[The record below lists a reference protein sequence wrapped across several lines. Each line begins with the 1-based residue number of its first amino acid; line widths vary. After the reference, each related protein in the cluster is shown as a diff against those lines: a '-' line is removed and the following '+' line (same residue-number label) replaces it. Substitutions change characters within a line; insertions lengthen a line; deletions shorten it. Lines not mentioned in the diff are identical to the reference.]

1 MDLNEVTAETEVQ
14 LEVIGQSLVRGYVNA
29 GAVRGDGVA
38 RGVPGDGVSQ
48 LGVAVNENWR
58 VWDLLYQD
66 IQSEVRE
73 SGREQDAGERRTGRE
88 GDSRPRGTE
97 RVH

>member
-14 LEVIGQSLVRGYVNA
+14 LEVIVQSLVRGYVNA

-38 RGVPGDGVSQ
+38 HGGVSGDGVSQ

-58 VWDLLYQD
+58 VFPLQGSLLH
-66 IQSEVRE
+66 I
-73 SGREQDAGERRTGRE
+73 
-88 GDSRPRGTE
+88 
-97 RVH
+97 